1 MYNFVLGFGATACVV
16 GIFEM
21 FRQGYV
27 SLSVLLIIVS
37 LSVFATFLVQ
47 SIESSD
53 KGE

>member
-1 MYNFVLGFGATACVV
+1 MYNFVLGFAATSCVV

-21 FRQGYV
+21 FRLGFV
-27 SLSVLLIIVS
+27 SFAALGIIVA
-37 LSVFATFLVQ
+37 LSVFATVLVQ